1 MQNVAAGVGAFIV
14 PYLALAQTSI
24 PQAVEDVVDT
34 SIGKYQ
40 CGLVRLDGGDNVFV
54 FLCDVN
60 DFDMLQINRRIL
72 RIVLQPA

>member
-40 CGLVRLDGGDNVFV
+40 CGLVCLDGGDNVFV
-54 FLCDVN
+54 FKVMYRAREL
-60 DFDMLQINRRIL
+60 ML
-72 RIVLQPA
+72 